1 MVIIRLAR
9 SGAKKNPY
17 YFITV
22 ADERRPR
29 DGKFIER
36 LGFFNPSASGQE
48 ERLRL
53 DLDKLNEWVSKGA
66 QVSDR
71 VQTLVKEANLSPEE
85 LQAKLDAKKAK
96 ADAKKA
102 TIDARLAKEAE
113 EKAAEEAAAELGG
126 VKIIYTGPTSTTA
139 EGQIEVINS
148 LIAQGVDAIAV
159 SANDP
164 DALAPA
170 LKKAMSRGIT
180 VISWDSGVAQEGRQ
194 MHLNPSSTPLI
205 GNTIIKLA
213 ADHMPNGGDVAILS
227 ATSTSTNQNAW
238 IDAAKEVLP
247 NYSGVNLVATVY
259 GDDLSDKSYREA
271 EGLMA
276 TYPDLKAIIA
286 PTTVGILAACQAVT
300 DAGKIGEINVTGLG
314 LPSEMAGCVDSGATK
329 SFAIW
334 NPIDLGYAATM
345 LAYNIHNGA
354 ATDEGSSVEMG
365 RIGSAV
371 LDGTGS
377 AAMSDP
383 FTYDSSNVGDFK
395 SIF

>member
-1 MVIIRLAR
+1 MKRRNFTKLIAGL
-9 SGAKKNPY
+9 S
-17 YFITV
+17 V
-22 ADERRPR
+22 AASMMGTTAYADDMRIAVLVKAL
-29 DGKFIER
+29 GI
-36 LGFFNPSASGQE
+36 GFFEAAA
-48 ERLRL
+48 
-53 DLDKLNEWVSKGA
+53 KG
-66 QVSDR
+66 
-71 VQTLVKEANLSPEE
+71 
-85 LQAKLDAKKAK
+85 
-96 ADAKKA
+96 
-102 TIDARLAKEAE
+102 
-113 EKAAEEAAAELGG
+113 AEEAAAELGG
-126 VKIIYTGPTSTTA
+126 VEIIYTGPTSTTA

-148 LIAQGVDAIAV
+148 LIAQGVDAIAI

-164 DALAPA
+164 DAVVPA

-180 VISWDSGVAQEGRQ
+180 VISWDSGVAEAGRQ

-213 ADHMPNGGDVAILS
+213 ADHMPDGGEVAILS
-227 ATSTSTNQNAW
+227 ATTTSTNQNAW
-238 IDAAKEVLP
+238 IAAAKDVLP
-247 NYSGVNLVATVY
+247 NYEGVELVATVY

-271 EGLMA
+271 QGLMA

-334 NPIDLGYAATM
+334 NPIDLGYAAAT
-345 LAYNIHNGA
+345 LAYNIHKGASTDAGSSVPMGRLGA
-354 ATDEGSSVEMG
+354 ATLDET
-365 RIGSAV
+365 
-371 LDGTGS
+371 GT

-383 FTYDSSNVGDFK
+383 FTYDSSNVDDFK